1 MYNRVGESEQLLDTI
16 IANVAQGL
24 YLVLP
29 NLRNF
34 DLKDQIL
41 SLQSNDPPKDIMI
54 PNLIAYGLVFA
65 AVGYLLAWVLFARKE
80 L

>member
-1 MYNRVGESEQLLDTI
+1 M
-16 IANVAQGL
+16 
-24 YLVLP
+24 LP

-41 SLQSNDPPKDIMI
+41 YLQSNDPPKDVMI
-54 PNLIAYGLVFA
+54 PNLILYGLVFA
-65 AVGYLLAWVLFARKE
+65 AVGYLLAWVLFSRKE